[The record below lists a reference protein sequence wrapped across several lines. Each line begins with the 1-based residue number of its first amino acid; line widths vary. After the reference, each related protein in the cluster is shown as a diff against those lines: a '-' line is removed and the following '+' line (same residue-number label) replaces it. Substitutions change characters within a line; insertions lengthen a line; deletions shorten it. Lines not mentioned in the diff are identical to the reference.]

1 LPLSQGVAFARARD
15 TVAAETGAKTQ
26 RGKDIISQNATKH
39 GILARNFRF
48 KDDQEKA
55 AYNTLVSELDGSVD
69 RDDPLQRLLT
79 EEVAIAHLR
88 RWRAL
93 KLEQRTCRRQNPATE
108 LALKTIANSKL
119 VDTGI
124 CFVDPESGR
133 ADHGREEN

>member
-1 LPLSQGVAFARARD
+1 
-15 TVAAETGAKTQ
+15 
-26 RGKDIISQNATKH
+26 
-39 GILARNFRF
+39 LARNFRF

>member
-1 LPLSQGVAFARARD
+1 VAFARARD

-88 RWRAL
+88 RGRAL
-93 KLEQRTCRRQNPATE
+93 KLEQRTCPTAEPSHRACSQDHSEFEARGHWHLLRRSRVWQ
-108 LALKTIANSKL
+108 S
-119 VDTGI
+119 
-124 CFVDPESGR
+124 
-133 ADHGREEN
+133 